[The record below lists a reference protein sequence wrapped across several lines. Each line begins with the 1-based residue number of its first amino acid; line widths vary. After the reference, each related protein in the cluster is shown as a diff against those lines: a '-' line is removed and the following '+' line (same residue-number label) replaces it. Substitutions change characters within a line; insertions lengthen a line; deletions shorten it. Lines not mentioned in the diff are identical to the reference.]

1 MAMFLKLEASDPV
14 TTAIQSTP
22 GIPDFMDWNQI
33 TKLPL
38 YWEPFKS
45 LPFTICA
52 IFVVPAVIAFIIGWA
67 MFRRRVGGVYFAI
80 ITQSLA
86 LIFSLGI
93 DGNQG
98 YTGGRN
104 GITDLRTLCGWD
116 IRSEHAQYILYFLCV
131 VLLFTVALGA
141 KYIINTRLGRVL
153 VAIRDRED
161 RVRFSGYDVA
171 MIRAFIY
178 AFAAMLSGLGG
189 ALFVL
194 QVGFMSPSIIGIV
207 PSIEMVI
214 FTAVGGRLSVLGAI
228 LGCLIVNFGK
238 TTFSEAY
245 PDLWLY
251 LMGGTFIAVV
261 MFFPN
266 GLAGLLEKIPTRK
279 EQYLA
284 LFARFQKTTPVVT
297 KATPLADEN

>member
-1 MAMFLKLEASDPV
+1 VCVIILFIV
-14 TTAIQSTP
+14 AI
-22 GIPDFMDWNQI
+22 
-33 TKLPL
+33 
-38 YWEPFKS
+38 
-45 LPFTICA
+45 A
-52 IFVVPAVIAFIIGWA
+52 
-67 MFRRRVGGVYFAI
+67 
-80 ITQSLA
+80 
-86 LIFSLGI
+86 
-93 DGNQG
+93 
-98 YTGGRN
+98 
-104 GITDLRTLCGWD
+104 
-116 IRSEHAQYILYFLCV
+116 
-131 VLLFTVALGA
+131 A

-171 MIRAFIY
+171 MIRTFIF
-178 AFAAMLSGLGG
+178 AFAAMISGLGG

-251 LMGGTFIAVV
+251 LMGATFIGVV

-266 GLAGLLEKIPTRK
+266 GLAGLLEKIPMGK
-279 EQYLA
+279 ESYA
-284 LFARFQKTTPVVT
+284 GFFSKFRRPPVGEPLSSP
-297 KATPLADEN
+297 AANSTPLHDEN

>member
-1 MAMFLKLEASDPV
+1 
-14 TTAIQSTP
+14 
-22 GIPDFMDWNQI
+22 
-33 TKLPL
+33 
-38 YWEPFKS
+38 
-45 LPFTICA
+45 
-52 IFVVPAVIAFIIGWA
+52 
-67 MFRRRVGGVYFAI
+67 
-80 ITQSLA
+80 
-86 LIFSLGI
+86 
-93 DGNQG
+93 
-98 YTGGRN
+98 
-104 GITDLRTLCGWD
+104 
-116 IRSEHAQYILYFLCV
+116 

-171 MIRAFIY
+171 MIRAFIF
-178 AFAAMLSGLGG
+178 AFAAMLSGIGG
-189 ALFVL
+189 AFFVL
-194 QVGFMSPSIIGIV
+194 QVGFMSPSIVGII

-251 LMGGTFIAVV
+251 LMGSTFIAVV

-266 GLAGLLEKIPTRK
+266 GLAGLLEKIPTSK
-279 EQYLA
+279 SKFASL
-284 LFARFQKTTPVVT
+284 LARFQKTTPAVVT
-297 KATPLADEN
+297 KATPISDEN